1 MIGHSANRRED
12 QLTSLSVQQ
21 ARVTPVNDV
30 NRSYSVAYLPKVEG
44 VHKVRQQT
52 VLQAITG
59 SAVPV

>member
-12 QLTSLSVQQ
+12 QLTSPSVQQ

-52 VLQAITG
+52 VLRAITW
-59 SAVPV
+59 SPVPV